1 MNRKDGDPFIS
12 QAQGYVS
19 EPKRLF
25 FIVIL

>member
-12 QAQGYVS
+12 RAQGYVS
-19 EPKRLF
+19 EPARLF